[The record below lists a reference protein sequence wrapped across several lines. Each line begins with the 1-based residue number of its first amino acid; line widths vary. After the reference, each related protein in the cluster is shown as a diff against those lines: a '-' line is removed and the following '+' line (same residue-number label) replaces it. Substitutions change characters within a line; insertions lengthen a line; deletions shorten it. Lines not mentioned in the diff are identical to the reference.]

1 MNFSKLDAFFK
12 QLPMCGIPGCELAIT
27 YKGES
32 VYRAAAGF
40 ADAKRTR
47 LSSENDLYYV
57 FSISKISTCV
67 AAMQL
72 VEQGVIALD
81 DPVSKYLPAF
91 AHLTVKSDKSG
102 VVPAQNTMTVLH
114 LFTMTGGLNYN
125 YDAAPILRARMDPN
139 ADTLRIVNAMAECP
153 LDFEPGTKYQYSL
166 CHDVLAAVVEVAS
179 GVRFAD
185 YVQAN
190 ILDPLGMKDTGYHLP
205 EELLP
210 RMADLYKFRHGVM
223 RADQIEIFNNY
234 IFADRYDSGGAG
246 FYSCTTDQI
255 RLLTVLANG
264 GKTENG
270 YSLLRPETIKMMG
283 INRLPDSA
291 RPQFF
296 PSRLYGYGWG
306 LCGRAHENPTV
317 SLSRSAVGEFGWDG
331 AAGAFGLVDPEKQ
344 IALYYAMH
352 AKGCQYAYHVI
363 HPTLRNLAYEA
374 IENE

>member
-12 QLPMCGIPGCELAIT
+12 QLPACGIPGCELAIT
-27 YKGES
+27 HKGKP
-32 VYRAAAGF
+32 VYRAAAGY
-40 ADAKRTR
+40 ADVKQTR
-47 LSSENDLYYV
+47 PTSENDLYYV

-72 VEQGVIALD
+72 VEKGVISLE

-91 AHLTVKSDKSG
+91 AHLTVKNDKGG
-102 VVPAQNTMTVLH
+102 VLPAQNVMTVLH

-125 YDAAPILRARMDPN
+125 CDAAPILRARLDPN

-179 GVRFAD
+179 GMRFAD

-190 ILDPLGMKDTGYHLP
+190 ILDPLGMNNTGYHLP
-205 EELLP
+205 AELQP

-223 RADQIEIFNNY
+223 RADPIETFNNY
-234 IFADRYDSGGAG
+234 VFSDRYDSGGAG
-246 FYSCTTDQI
+246 FYSCTSDQI

-264 GKTENG
+264 GKTEDG
-270 YSLLRPETIKMMG
+270 YSLLRPETIKMLG
-283 INRLPDSA
+283 VNRLPDSA
-291 RPQFF
+291 RPQFC

-306 LCGRAHENPTV
+306 LCGRAHENPVV

-344 IALYYAMH
+344 VALYYAMH